1 MAKTTLFSAKA
12 CKNFWTSTWTE
23 GQQEQE
29 DEGRISQQRQTLSCH
44 RTGASENHQGQV
56 RQSSID
62 STTLANTN
70 MVSAIIT
77 SDQSTII
84 HPAEKQSLST
94 TGSETNS
101 SNFKPPSGSFYLVRE
116 SLENKGLSTLTADII
131 LQSWRQSTG
140 KQYGTYFKRWMCFSN
155 KRQTDPL
162 DPSINTVLSFLSS
175 LYDSGLSY
183 SAINTAKSA
192 ISSICSVTSGIDIG
206 KHKLVTRYMRG
217 IFNARPSLPKYTE
230 TWDVNI
236 VLDYLKTLPANEE
249 LTLLQLSQK
258 LALLLMLLSAQR
270 CQTVH
275 LIKLNN
281 ITISNDNMKVF
292 IVDLVKQSKPG
303 KHIGPLEFNRHDDN
317 KLCVIVAMEEYLK
330 RTSKLRGQEKSLFI
344 SCVKP
349 FKTVTKS
356 TISRWIK
363 HLLGKAG
370 IDIKVYGTHSCRS
383 ASSSSAAAH
392 GIPLNN
398 ILKTAGWS
406 SAQTFYK
413 FYFKPIQTQTLSDS
427 LLENK

>member
-1 MAKTTLFSAKA
+1 MV
-12 CKNFWTSTWTE
+12 
-23 GQQEQE
+23 
-29 DEGRISQQRQTLSCH
+29 
-44 RTGASENHQGQV
+44 ASEPGVQYAQLYCKDLEIYKEKVLKMFYGNYDRIICLPTHV
-56 RQSSID
+56 KTIFKWWIKHLPSSY
-62 STTLANTN
+62 
-70 MVSAIIT
+70 
-77 SDQSTII
+77 
-84 HPAEKQSLST
+84 
-94 TGSETNS
+94 
-101 SNFKPPSGSFYLVRE
+101 KPIMQNDP
-116 SLENKGLSTLTADII
+116 DII
-131 LQSWRQSTG
+131 LFSDSSKTGWGGINKTTG
-140 KQYGTYFKRWMCFSN
+140 KKKQKGFGQQKREMHINVLELKAAFLTLQSLAGN
-155 KRQTDPL
+155 ISQKHIRMNL
-162 DPSINTVLSFLSS
+162 DNTV
-175 LYDSGLSY
+175 
-183 SAINTAKSA
+183 A
-192 ISSICSVTSGIDIG
+192 ISYIENFGG
-206 KHKLVTRYMRG
+206 KITNLHILAKEIWFWCLE
-217 IFNARPSLPKYTE
+217 P
-230 TWDVNI
+230 
-236 VLDYLKTLPANEE
+236 NEE

-281 ITISNDNMKVF
+281 ITISNDNMKVY

-303 KHIGPLEFNRHDDN
+303 KHIGPLEFNRHDDY

-363 HLLGKAG
+363 QLLGKAG